1 MISSSTSHIFYV
13 REEVIMY
20 QLTIEDVER
29 INNIEAQP
37 GRTAFVDE
45 CGNFGFNFETK
56 TSSKTDGPSLY
67 YIVCAVVVKNEN
79 ISSLE
84 SETEEIRKN
93 NGFQTGEMKSS
104 KIGKNHKRRRK
115 LLADLLT
122 LDFSLVI
129 LIADKQKFYQDS
141 PLTNYKESFIKF
153 LHQKLYDEM
162 YGMYPKLKIVEDEY
176 GLSEFQKGYRKYI
189 RSNRPQ
195 LNLFNEYDFDY
206 INSRYSPIV
215 QIADIIAGS
224 IMQKLL
230 DKEAPDVL
238 KMFES
243 KIRGFVNF
251 PNEYPSFI
259 AGIKADKKFDAKIYA
274 LADHCATQYIDTNKD
289 KNDEDTRMRI
299 LFLKHLLWVV
309 RNINPNKYVSSNEII
324 KVLSELSNRKIRRNY
339 LYRKVIAPLRDAK
352 VIIASCSHGYKIPTS
367 IDDIY
372 SYVNQTNGVVGPMLE
387 RVKTCRQ
394 LILAHTDGAL
404 DIFDDPAF
412 IKYKRYFG
420 DY

>member
-29 INNIEAQP
+29 INNIETQP

>member
-1 MISSSTSHIFYV
+1 M
-13 REEVIMY
+13 
-20 QLTIEDVER
+20 
-29 INNIEAQP
+29 
-37 GRTAFVDE
+37 
-45 CGNFGFNFETK
+45 
-56 TSSKTDGPSLY
+56 
-67 YIVCAVVVKNEN
+67 
-79 ISSLE
+79 
-84 SETEEIRKN
+84 
-93 NGFQTGEMKSS
+93 
-104 KIGKNHKRRRK
+104 
-115 LLADLLT
+115 LADLLT

-206 INSRYSPIV
+206 INSRCSPIV

-274 LADHCATQYIDTNKD
+274 LADHCATQYIDTNKN

>member
-1 MISSSTSHIFYV
+1 
-13 REEVIMY
+13 MY